1 MVKLTFASAFFFLVA
16 FFTLTVASPTETRTM
31 DVIMQT
37 MSKSIKNGLSVLSAI
52 ALHTEFKSVE
62 KNLNQLEQDVS
73 TAKSVAN
80 AQAIFNAVHD
90 LTPTVVNA
98 LKAVTEKKSIFVQ
111 LSASQY
117 VLKQLIKAEK
127 ATAKVA
133 AAMIAMGPVG
143 LFLFLQDEGDTDA
156 AMND

>member
-1 MVKLTFASAFFFLVA
+1 MIFL
-16 FFTLTVASPTETRTM
+16 
-31 DVIMQT
+31 Q
-37 MSKSIKNGLSVLSAI
+37 
-52 ALHTEFKSVE
+52 
-62 KNLNQLEQDVS
+62 

-90 LTPTVVNA
+90 LTPTVVNT
-98 LKAVTEKKSIFVQ
+98 LKVVIEKKSIFVQ

-117 VLKQLIKAEK
+117 VLRQLIKAEK

-143 LFLFLQDEGDTDA
+143 LFLFLQDEGDADA
-156 AMND
+156 TTND